1 MCAWFLMSM
10 VTIACY
16 TGKLTA
22 NSVVTKQ
29 PVPFSTLAELVRRTD
44 YRWGLDPGTSLETFV
59 AVSLAYVFQ
68 KNRWTIITMPF
79 HDISKGPVLLKKQ

>member
-1 MCAWFLMSM
+1 MFVFFSTAVVHQSTSTSGSILMCAWFLMSM
-10 VTIACY
+10 VTIASY

-29 PVPFSTLAELVRRTD
+29 PVPFSTLAELVKRTD

-59 AVSLAYVFQ
+59 AVSPAKV
-68 KNRWTIITMPF
+68 PF
-79 HDISKGPVLLKKQ
+79 